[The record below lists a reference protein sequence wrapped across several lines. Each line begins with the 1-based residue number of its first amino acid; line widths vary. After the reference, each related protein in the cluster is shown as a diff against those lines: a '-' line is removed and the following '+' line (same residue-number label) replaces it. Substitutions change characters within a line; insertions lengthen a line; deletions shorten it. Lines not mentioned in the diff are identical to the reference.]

1 MAKDPAFLFY
11 SSDFLSGIQDLTM
24 EERGQYI
31 TLLCLQHQKGRLSD
45 KLIAL
50 SVGNA
55 AADVMAKF
63 RQDSA
68 SLWYNDRLEVET
80 QKRKESAEKQ
90 RKRAVDGWEKR
101 KKDAGL
107 NAVAYAVAMPLE
119 DINENRNRDINI
131 IDNERENKIKE
142 VSLKILTDFNFT
154 EIRNANHLM
163 KIGSFVRLL
172 FANNNFDYFK
182 EQYPAYWKYKK
193 QSGSETQSLDTF
205 LNNGWDREV
214 WTEKLK
220 QHGESRQSTKNAKQQ
235 SVAELREAARAVIA
249 NHQSQNGS

>member
-45 KLIAL
+45 KIIKL

-68 SLWYNDRLEVET
+68 SLWYNDRLEQET

-90 RKRAVDGWEKR
+90 RQRAVDGWEKR
-101 KKDAGL
+101 KKYAES
-107 NAVAYAVAMPLE
+107 NATAFATAMPLE
-119 DINENRNRDINI
+119 DRNENKDINV
-131 IDNERENKIKE
+131 IDNEKESKIKE
-142 VSLKILTDFNFT
+142 ASLKILHDFNFT
-154 EIRNANHLM
+154 ETKNFNKLSQI
-163 KIGSFVRLL
+163 STFVRLL
-172 FANNNFDYFK
+172 FAQDRFEYFR

-193 QSGSETQSLDTF
+193 QSGSEKQSLDTF
-205 LNNGWDREV
+205 LNDGWDREV

-220 QHGESRQSTKNAKQQ
+220 QHGQSNQSTANAKQQ
-235 SVAELREAARAVIA
+235 SVADIREQARSIIA
-249 NHQSQNGS
+249 KHQPKNGS

>member
-45 KLIAL
+45 KIIKL

-55 AADVMAKF
+55 TADVMAKF
-63 RQDSA
+63 RQDS
-68 SLWYNDRLEVET
+68 SLLWYNDRLEVET

-90 RKRAVDGWEKR
+90 RQRAVDGWEKR
-101 KKDAGL
+101 KKDAESK
-107 NAVAYAVAMPLE
+107 ATAYATAMPLE
-119 DINENRNRDINI
+119 DINENKDINEI
-131 IDNERENKIKE
+131 EREDKIKE
-142 VSLKILTDFNFT
+142 ASLIILKDFNFT
-154 EIRNANHLM
+154 ETKNFNKLSQISTF
-163 KIGSFVRLL
+163 IRLL
-172 FANNNFDYFK
+172 FSTGRFEYFR

-193 QSGSETQSLDTF
+193 ISGAEKQSLDTF
-205 LNNGWDREV
+205 LNEGWDREV

-220 QHGESRQSTKNAKQQ
+220 QYGSTNKSTASAKQQ
-235 SVAELREAARAVIA
+235 SVIDIREAARAIIA
-249 NHQSQNGS
+249 NHQSENGS